1 MAEGKRLVIFGDSI
15 AKGVTYQ
22 DGRYHLCSEHNF
34 DALAQKGIT
43 VSNFAK
49 MGACSD
55 TVLTIAKKR
64 LDACE
69 GAQVILSFGGNDCD
83 FDWQAVSDH
92 PEEKHLPKIAAE
104 TFAEN
109 YRALVK
115 LLRQAGSSVWMT
127 SLVPLEAH
135 RFLNHVS
142 QGRSKE
148 HILSWL
154 GDADRIFKQLSEC
167 AVKALEGL
175 DVEQV
180 RAVTVTTFGVDG
192 ALVDASGSQ
201 LYPVISWKCPRT
213 AEVMKNIG
221 KYISQ
226 EELDRIS
233 GVGAFAFNTIY
244 KLVWIKENR
253 PELLE
258 KAHAWLF
265 ISNLLAYKLTGVMAT
280 DRTMAGT
287 SQLTDL
293 ETGDFSELILNR
305 LGLRRGLFPP
315 TVDAGETIGV
325 LTPEAAAAMGI
336 PALEGVPVISAG
348 HDTQF
353 AIFGSGAD
361 RDQPVLSSGTWEILM
376 ARSAQARLTR
386 EDYEDGATAEFDAE
400 PGLLNP
406 GLQWLGSGIIEW
418 VKAACFRG
426 ESYDTMDAEA
436 AAIPPGCDGVTM
448 VPDFLAS
455 GDRKG
460 SIGGLVLGRTR
471 GHIYRAA
478 MEALTWRLKSRLRR
492 LESVGGF
499 KSEFLILVGGGA
511 RNSVWTQ
518 MRADILRIPVKVSEV
533 SESTVLGASM
543 FAFAVAGV
551 YSTPEQARDAFGITY
566 RTYMPGPQEAAYEK
580 LNH

>member
-1 MAEGKRLVIFGDSI
+1 MYSLCLDCGATNVRAMVVDKQGVIVGKASQPNATLPG
-15 AKGVTYQ
+15 
-22 DGRYHLCSEHNF
+22 EEN
-34 DALAQKGIT
+34 
-43 VSNFAK
+43 
-49 MGACSD
+49 
-55 TVLTIAKKR
+55 
-64 LDACE
+64 
-69 GAQVILSFGGNDCD
+69 
-83 FDWQAVSDH
+83 
-92 PEEKHLPKIAAE
+92 PEFH
-104 TFAEN
+104 
-109 YRALVK
+109 
-115 LLRQAGSSVWMT
+115 VW
-127 SLVPLEAH
+127 
-135 RFLNHVS
+135 
-142 QGRSKE
+142 
-148 HILSWL
+148 
-154 GDADRIFKQLSEC
+154 DADRIFRQLSEC

-175 DVEQV
+175 NAEQV
-180 RAVTVTTFGVDG
+180 TAVTITTFGVDG
-192 ALVDASGSQ
+192 ALVDDAGNL

-226 EELDRIS
+226 EELNRIS

-244 KLVWIKENR
+244 KLVWLRENR

-265 ISNLLAYKLTGVMAT
+265 ISNLLAYKLTGIMAT

-293 ETGDFSELILNR
+293 ETGDFSEFILNR
-305 LGLRRGLFPP
+305 LGLSRGLFPP
-315 TVDAGETIGV
+315 IVDAGETIGL
-325 LTPEAAAAMGI
+325 LTPEAADAMNL
-336 PALEGVPVISAG
+336 PALAGIPVISAG

-361 RDQPVLSSGTWEILM
+361 KNQPVLSSGTWEILM
-376 ARSAQARLTR
+376 ARSAQARLAR

-400 PGLLNP
+400 SGLLNP

-418 VKAACFRG
+418 VKAACFHC
-426 ESYDTMDAEA
+426 ESYDTMYSEA
-436 AAIPPGCDGVTM
+436 AAVPPGCDGVTM
-448 VPDFLAS
+448 GPDFLAS

-460 SIGGLVLGRTR
+460 SINGLVLGRTR

-511 RNSVWTQ
+511 RNRVWTQ

-543 FAFAVAGV
+543 FAFAGAGV
-551 YSTPEQARDAFGITY
+551 YSTPEQARAAFGITY
-566 RTYMPGPQEAAYEK
+566 RTYMPGSQEAAYEK
-580 LNH
+580 FNQ